1 MLCMLLIQVCVLVST
16 KSSPPPLIT
25 FIQIARFLYFTRKYK
40 RIKPCSFNISKAKF
54 FYIFHFLSCQRSE
67 PTKQPSTTKR
77 PNRWRTHISHF
88 HYSIQSIRFTRSRIF
103 LSDTAR
109 RWRDGI
115 GSGSVNP
122 SKHGELNCF
131 LTIIHFHFQ
140 FCYFVIFSIH
150 YNLSISTI
158 CNVHSS
164 PTKWKWFAVDGLQ

>member
-1 MLCMLLIQVCVLVST
+1 MFLFQRNPVLRLSLPLFKLQDFFILLVNI
-16 KSSPPPLIT
+16 KESSPAVLIFPRLSS
-25 FIQIARFLYFTRKYK
+25 FIYSIFFL
-40 RIKPCSFNISKAKF
+40 A
-54 FYIFHFLSCQRSE
+54 SE
-67 PTKQPSTTKR
+67 ANQPSNHPP
-77 PNRWRTHISHF
+77 PNDQADEGHTFLISI
-88 HYSIQSIRFTRSRIF
+88 IQSIRFTRSRIF